1 MYIYLYIYI
10 YICIYVHTY
19 IYIFIYITCNA
30 GAWTAVDAAFAQL
43 SEQLEHTLQEQR
55 TDITRRLQAMEGKL
69 LNHRTS
75 EPLAASPRQAP
86 PPGRR
91 GRNVSQNGVGGAGS
105 SGQADGTSWDP
116 PRRSG
121 RRSARQTAAE
131 AISEIVE
138 KVPSALR
145 GCAPSR

>member
-1 MYIYLYIYI
+1 MYIHVYICIYVYIYI
-10 YICIYVHTY
+10 YIY
-19 IYIFIYITCNA
+19 IYITCNA
-30 GAWTAVDAAFAQL
+30 GARTAVDAAFAQL

-55 TDITRRLQAMEGKL
+55 TDMTRRLQAMEGTL
-69 LNHRTS
+69 LNHRTSS

-86 PPGRR
+86 PPGR
-91 GRNVSQNGVGGAGS
+91 GSRNVSQNGGGGAGS

-116 PRRSG
+116 PRRTS

-138 KVPSALR
+138 KVSRALR